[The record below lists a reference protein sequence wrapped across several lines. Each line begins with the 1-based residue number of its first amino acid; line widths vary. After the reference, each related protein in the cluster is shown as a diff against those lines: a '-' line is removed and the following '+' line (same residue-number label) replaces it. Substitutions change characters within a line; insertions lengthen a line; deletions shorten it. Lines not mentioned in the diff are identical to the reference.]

1 MKKAG
6 RKATRPMERV
16 AFGWLGKPSE
26 EAARHPETYFALK
39 WKRKEPLGK
48 GMQLRISP
56 NEIFVRSFHRMAEG
70 KGKHRGRKDPA
81 AG

>member
-1 MKKAG
+1 
-6 RKATRPMERV
+6 MERM
-16 AFGWLGKPSE
+16 AFCWLGKPLE

-48 GMQLRISP
+48 GMQLRISS